1 MGDFSLHF
9 YLFSVLHWIWNPTT
23 AGPRKMKFNS
33 HYLRC
38 YTTLTMF
45 LLDLWWQVDRIS
57 HAHTT
62 RLKCVWTK
70 CYQPTTGYMFSTW
83 KRFCSVKSIIFLSF
97 GRKELRGTIAVA
109 NNSLQSGKKMLIG
122 REQSRQQLHSIP
134 RYSRTLYCFIVLII
148 GTNYRATQMDSDLL
162 ESLHYDFLWWG
173 LSNKCEESEQW
184 RRRNKKVTQWDP
196 IGGVG

>member
-1 MGDFSLHF
+1 MHTLQDWNVFEL
-9 YLFSVLHWIWNPTT
+9 SVISQQLDTCLVLEKDLKTT
-23 AGPRKMKFNS
+23 
-33 HYLRC
+33 
-38 YTTLTMF
+38 
-45 LLDLWWQVDRIS
+45 
-57 HAHTT
+57 
-62 RLKCVWTK
+62 
-70 CYQPTTGYMFSTW
+70 
-83 KRFCSVKSIIFLSF
+83 SVKTIIFLSF

-109 NNSLQSGKKMLIG
+109 NNSLQSGKKMLIR

-134 RYSRTLYCFIVLII
+134 RYSKTLYCFIVLII
-148 GTNYRATQMDSDLL
+148 GTNYGATQMVSDLL